1 MEVVAGGKIPTLTA
15 IRRIEITEL
24 ALPTP
29 ASDQYLIKLR
39 ATGVCGTDLHLYE
52 SDWGF
57 MPVVLGHDAVGEI
70 VGSGQRVVLDPAIS
84 CRRCA
89 YCLAGRR
96 NACPEY
102 RFLGMTAPG
111 TFASFLTIPK
121 VNAIPIPDELSDEA
135 GTVLEPVCVAL
146 HLKERLK
153 SVVKHDSPVLVVGG
167 GPIGIVAARVLQL
180 EGYNV
185 TVVETVDSR
194 RQKVRSWGIT
204 CISPE
209 EITPSTSPTGA
220 RAVAVETSSSI
231 PGAQLAIEWM
241 GFGGVF
247 ASIGA
252 SSLSL
257 RIADLLLKDQSLIG
271 IHGGGGRY
279 VEAVE
284 LVASGVL
291 PVGELVSHRRPIA
304 DLEEVII
311 ETNRSPLDVYRTV
324 LMHS

>member
-1 MEVVAGGKIPTLTA
+1 M
-15 IRRIEITEL
+15 
-24 ALPTP
+24 
-29 ASDQYLIKLR
+29 
-39 ATGVCGTDLHLYE
+39 
-52 SDWGF
+52 
-57 MPVVLGHDAVGEI
+57 
-70 VGSGQRVVLDPAIS
+70 
-84 CRRCA
+84 
-89 YCLAGRR
+89 
-96 NACPEY
+96 
-102 RFLGMTAPG
+102 
-111 TFASFLTIPK
+111 
-121 VNAIPIPDELSDEA
+121 
-135 GTVLEPVCVAL
+135 
-146 HLKERLK
+146 
-153 SVVKHDSPVLVVGG
+153 GG

>member
-1 MEVVAGGKIPTLTA
+1 MASVAGGRTPTLTEL
-15 IRRIEITEL
+15 RTIEISDL
-24 ALPTP
+24 DIPTP
-29 ASDQYLIKLR
+29 QDGELLVKIR

-57 MPVVLGHDAVGEI
+57 MPVVLGHDAVGEV
-70 VGSGQRVVLDPAIS
+70 VGTGQRVVLDPAIS
-84 CRRCA
+84 CRTCA
-89 YCLAGRR
+89 YCLSGRR

-111 TFASFLTIPK
+111 TFAAFLTVPK
-121 VNAIPIPDELSDEA
+121 ENAIPIPDELSDEA

-146 HLKERLK
+146 HLRERLK
-153 SVVKHDSPVLVVGG
+153 TVVKSDSPVLVVGG
-167 GPIGIVAARVLQL
+167 GPIGIVAARVLDL
-180 EGYNV
+180 AGYQV
-185 TVVETVDSR
+185 TVVETVASR
-194 RQKVRSWGIT
+194 REKVRSWGIT
-204 CISPE
+204 SISPA
-209 EITPSTSPTGA
+209 EITPAHSATGA

-231 PGAQLAIEWM
+231 PGAQLAIDWM

-252 SSLSL
+252 SSHSL

-284 LVASGVL
+284 LVSSGVI

-311 ETNRSPLDVYRTV
+311 ETNRNPLDVYRTV
-324 LMHS
+324 LIHP